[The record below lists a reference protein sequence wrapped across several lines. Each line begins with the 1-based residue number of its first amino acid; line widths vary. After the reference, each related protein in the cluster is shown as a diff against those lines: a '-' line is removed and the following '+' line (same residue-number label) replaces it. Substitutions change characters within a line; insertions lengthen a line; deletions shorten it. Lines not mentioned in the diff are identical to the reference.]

1 VDTAIENEVL
11 NGLVLNEPPPDDMP
25 MPINLRISARKAN

>member
-1 VDTAIENEVL
+1 
-11 NGLVLNEPPPDDMP
+11 VLNEPPPDDMP